1 MNLKSELDGP
11 KIHGLETQHFELDM
25 SSLSI
30 QKKYNNKWNGTINLE
45 KPFDAP
51 IVVSLPHF
59 Y

>member
-1 MNLKSELDGP
+1 MDGP
-11 KIHGLETQHFELDM
+11 KIHGLETIHYELDM

-51 IVVSLPHF
+51 VVVSLPHF